1 MKIVDNFLSEEV
13 YKNFV
18 DALQNEKAPMELPSD
33 EEDHKGLD
41 NVCLLYTSPSPRD

>member
-18 DALQNEKAPMELPSD
+18 DALQNER
-33 EEDHKGLD
+33 
-41 NVCLLYTSPSPRD
+41 LLWSFLVMKKIIKD